1 LIEIEKFGGIG
12 FIYSLEKVAFG
23 TGRPKNVGI
32 REIQQTKKKKKDIKK
47 KCLSKAGNNVL
58 KGDF

>member
-1 LIEIEKFGGIG
+1 
-12 FIYSLEKVAFG
+12 LEKGVFG

-47 KCLSKAGNNVL
+47 NAFQKLVTT
-58 KGDF
+58 F